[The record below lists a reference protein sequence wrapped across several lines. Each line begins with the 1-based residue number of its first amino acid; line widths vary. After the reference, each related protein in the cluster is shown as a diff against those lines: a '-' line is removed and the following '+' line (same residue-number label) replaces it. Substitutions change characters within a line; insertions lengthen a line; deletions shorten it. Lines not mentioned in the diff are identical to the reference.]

1 MKKSSIDSQEE
12 ARARLK
18 EKMENKRR
26 KQSKSL
32 SKNPKDNDENR
43 VGQSLL
49 RWSAD

>member
-18 EKMENKRR
+18 EKWKISGGNKV
-26 KQSKSL
+26 SL
-32 SKNPKDNDENR
+32 CPKILKIMMKNR